1 MAVRPGLSDQNTKK
15 LNETEIDM
23 IRWMCGI
30 ILNEVKKSEELGEL
44 LGLEPVRS

>member
-1 MAVRPGLSDQNTKK
+1 VSCLIYGSETWPIRSEHGVKK

-30 ILNEVKKSEELGEL
+30 ILNEVKKVKN
-44 LGLEPVRS
+44 LENC